1 MWRARTLLLAAGA
14 VGLLAVT
21 FGVASAAGT
30 LSPTGTLSPNERL
43 GKAIFFDE
51 NLSLN
56 RNTACASCHG
66 AAVGFT
72 GPISEI
78 NQHGAVYEG
87 SVAGAFGNRKPPS
100 NAYTTMSPI
109 LHVDKTGA
117 WVGGNFWDG
126 RATGEKLGNP
136 AADQAQGPFL
146 NPKEQALPD
155 SACVVY
161 RVFTGGYGADF
172 EAVWGA
178 GSRSITWP
186 SPSDVEA
193 SCSVPNGTV
202 TLSTQD
208 RAKAD
213 VSYDRIALSIAA
225 YEASAEVNTFSS
237 KYDAASKGEA
247 KLTALEQR
255 GLTLFE
261 GKAGCT
267 ACHPLL
273 PTGDALFTDFTYDN
287 LGTPQNPENPA
298 VLRDPTYVDYGLGGY
313 LKGAGYPAAVYEPE
327 MGKVKVPTLRNVD
340 LRPSAGFVKAYG
352 ANGYFKS
359 LEAIVHFYNTRDVLA
374 RCPGPYTE
382 AEALKANCWPA
393 PEVAANV
400 NTVQLGNLGLSP
412 SDEAAIVAY
421 LKTLSDGYGPTTI
434 DRTAPSVTAPAAT
447 LRTGVSLSGTAIP
460 LRLAWTGT
468 DGGGSGIARYELAR
482 STDGGTWMTV
492 SSSLT
497 APYADVPVPS
507 SGTVR
512 FRVRAVDR
520 AANTGAWATG
530 QTLTPRLFEQSSTS
544 VTYAGT
550 WNTTTGT
557 AYSGGSA
564 TYAKAAGASASYT
577 FTGRSIALVTT
588 KAPTRGTVKVYVNG
602 TYVATVDL
610 YATTTKYRALAWQK
624 TWSTSGTRT
633 VKLVVVGTSGRPRV
647 DLDAF
652 AVLK

>member
-56 RNTACASCHG
+56 RNLACASCHG

-146 NPKEQALPD
+146 NPAEQALPD

-161 RVFTGGYGADF
+161 RVFNARYGHDF
-172 EAVWGA
+172 ERVWGA
-178 GSRSITWP
+178 GSRSIAWP
-186 SPSDVEA
+186 RNVER
-193 SCSVPNGTV
+193 SCAVLGGSVKLTA
-202 TLSTQD
+202 QD
-208 RAKAD
+208 RAKVNTA
-213 VSYDRIALSIAA
+213 YDRIALSIAA
-225 YEASAEVNTFSS
+225 YEASAQVNSFSS
-237 KYDAASKGEA
+237 KYDLATQGKA
-247 KLTALEQR
+247 KLTAQERR
-255 GLTLFE
+255 GL
-261 GKAGCT
+261 
-267 ACHPLL
+267 
-273 PTGDALFTDFTYDN
+273 ALFTDYTYDN
-287 LGTPQNPENPA
+287 LGIPQNPENPA

-313 LKGAGYPAAVYEPE
+313 LKSAGYSAAVYGPE
-327 MGKVKVPTLRNVD
+327 MGKLKVPTLRNVD

-421 LKTLSDGYGPTTI
+421 LKTLSDGYGPATI
-434 DRTAPSVTAPAAT
+434 DTTAPARPAT
-447 LRTGVSLSGTAIP
+447 PNVVLPNTATAGVPPQGESSPWL
-460 LRLAWTGT
+460 LVLLA
-468 DGGGSGIARYELAR
+468 S
-482 STDGGTWMTV
+482 
-492 SSSLT
+492 
-497 APYADVPVPS
+497 
-507 SGTVR
+507 
-512 FRVRAVDR
+512 
-520 AANTGAWATG
+520 
-530 QTLTPRLFEQSSTS
+530 
-544 VTYAGT
+544 
-550 WNTTTGT
+550 
-557 AYSGGSA
+557 
-564 TYAKAAGASASYT
+564 
-577 FTGRSIALVTT
+577 
-588 KAPTRGTVKVYVNG
+588 
-602 TYVATVDL
+602 
-610 YATTTKYRALAWQK
+610 
-624 TWSTSGTRT
+624 
-633 VKLVVVGTSGRPRV
+633 VVGSLALGFRAR
-647 DLDAF
+647 AYRGEQHQE
-652 AVLK
+652 